1 MSSFQEGYQQGK
13 VIGNLFTLGFR
24 IMWFFTR
31 IIWWLGIF
39 LICSV
44 IAGIASLVKMAQH
57 RAHETAD
64 FGSLSPDGTRWQA
77 HDSGQWYPVSE
88 GDQET
93 CEIQAAMGGLA
104 WRRNAL
110 SRLVKRGAMF
120 RYTFAAVSRDAGG
133 TSRTVASQEFLNE
146 ARRNITLDH
155 LDPAHAAEDPYNL
168 GENRREAESALDHLD
183 WLLTSSGW
191 SSVDAGQQQRESES
205 HWYTRHYQR
214 PIILWDQPIG
224 AAEAPGVTTGSSPD

>member
-24 IMWFFTR
+24 IMWFFAR

-39 LICSV
+39 LICSA
-44 IAGIASLVKMAQH
+44 IAGIAALVKMAQH
-57 RAHETAD
+57 RPDETAD
-64 FGSLSPDGTRWQA
+64 FGSFSPDHTQWQVQGT
-77 HDSGQWYPVSE
+77 GQLYPVS
-88 GDQET
+88 GSDQER

-110 SRLVKRGAMF
+110 SRLVKRGAIF
-120 RYTFAAVSRDAGG
+120 RYTFAAVSRNAAG
-133 TSRTVASQEFLNE
+133 TPHTVASQEFLNE
-146 ARRNITLDH
+146 ARHNITLDH

-168 GENRREAESALDHLD
+168 GDNRREAESALDHLD
-183 WLLTSSGW
+183 WLLKNSGW
-191 SSVDAGQQQRESES
+191 TPIDADQQRESES

-214 PIILWDQPIG
+214 PLILWDQPIA
-224 AAEAPGVTTGSSPD
+224 AAEAPGITTGSSSD